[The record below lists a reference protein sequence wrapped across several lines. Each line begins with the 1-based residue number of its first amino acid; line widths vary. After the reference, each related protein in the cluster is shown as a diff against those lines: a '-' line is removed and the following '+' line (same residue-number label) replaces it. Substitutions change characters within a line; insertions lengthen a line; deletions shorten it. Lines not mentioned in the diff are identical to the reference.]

1 MMLAPA
7 LFVIRIRGSIWSLR
21 ENPFINWSEMETS
34 SSGPPG
40 SAKVEADLTP
50 PRNSYI
56 YRIAATATTSGF
68 LFGFD
73 TAVINGALLSLR
85 EEFRLSEFNTE
96 VAVSSLLVG
105 CLVGAAVAGTLTDRF
120 GRKPVL
126 LAAAMLFALSS
137 LGTALPHALSQFI
150 GARLVAGVAIGVA
163 SVLAPMYVAEA
174 SPPHIRGRLVS
185 LNQVAITAGILC
197 AFLTSWMLSGF
208 GQSSWRLMFAVAA
221 VPSVVFFLSLLFVPE
236 SPRWLIQAG
245 RTEAALRVL
254 RKTSGARADTEA
266 QEIRLSFLEES
277 GALSEILA
285 PHLRRPLS
293 IAVTLA
299 VLSQITGINTV
310 IYYGALL
317 FREHGGQNNASS
329 AIGANVIVG
338 IVSLLSAI
346 LATVVIDRVGRKAL
360 LLIGSAGMAVSLGLL
375 GAALKTSQPSSGLIM
390 FLVTVYVGFFGIS
403 LGPVTWVYIAELF
416 PTAIRGRAMSA
427 ATLALWAACLAVALS
442 FLALMNLLSPAGAF
456 WLYAMLSAITFLFVW
471 RWLPETKGRSLEQIQ
486 RMWRSG
492 E

>member
-1 MMLAPA
+1 
-7 LFVIRIRGSIWSLR
+7 
-21 ENPFINWSEMETS
+21 MET
-34 SSGPPG
+34 G
-40 SAKVEADLTP
+40 STAEHKGAIAESDITP

-56 YRIAATATTSGF
+56 YRIAATAATSGF

-85 EEFRLSEFNTE
+85 EEFRLSEFQTE
-96 VAVSSLLVG
+96 IAVGSLLVG
-105 CLVGAAVAGTLTDRF
+105 CIVGAAVAGVLTDRF
-120 GRKPVL
+120 GRKRVL
-126 LAAAMLFALSS
+126 LAASMLFGLSS
-137 LGTALPHALSQFI
+137 IGTALPDTLSQFI
-150 GARLVAGVAIGVA
+150 AARLIAGVAIGVA

-174 SPPHIRGRLVS
+174 SPPNTRGRLVS

-197 AFLTSWMLSGF
+197 AFVTSWMLSGA
-208 GQSSWRLMFAVAA
+208 GRSSWRLMFAVAA
-221 VPSVVFFLSLLFVPE
+221 LPSAIFFLSLLFVPE

-245 RTEAALRVL
+245 RTEMAVRVL
-254 RKTSGARADTEA
+254 RKISGSRAEADA
-266 QEIRLSFLEES
+266 QEIRLSLLEES
-277 GALSEILA
+277 GTVREILA
-285 PHLRRPLS
+285 PHLRRPLL

-317 FREHGGQNNASS
+317 FREHGGENNASS

-375 GAALKTSQPSSGLIM
+375 GAALRTSPPPSGLIM
-390 FLVTVYVGFFGIS
+390 VLVPLYVGFFGIS

-442 FLALMNLLSPAGAF
+442 FLDLMKLLSPAGAF
-456 WLYAMLSAITFLFVW
+456 WLYATLSAVTFLFVW

-486 RMWRSG
+486 RMWRGAS
-492 E
+492 